1 MSVSSRR
8 WSWLPPS
15 VWLLGVISLLTDTAS
30 EAIYPLLP
38 MFLTAVLGAR
48 PLALGLIEG
57 VTEATSSVLKIVA
70 GRASDRS
77 GRRRPWVVAGYTLSS
92 LVRPLMAFV
101 TGWGQVFA
109 LRFIDR
115 VGKGVRSA
123 PRDAWLASM
132 AAADA
137 RARVFSFHRA
147 MDHTGAILGPVVAA
161 ALLWLWPGAFR
172 AVFFAT
178 LLPGLAVVALLLRL
192 PRDPGPASRVDEG
205 AASPTAIGENDSA
218 ALPPPATGG
227 RAGHTG
233 TVSAVAPDTTLPP
246 PAMSRRAGH
255 DGPAGAVRLPGSFVR
270 ILTVILVFTLGN
282 STDAYLLLPLT
293 DSGVPP
299 ALVPL
304 AWAALHLV
312 KASSSFV
319 GGAVADRW
327 GRRVA
332 IGSGWAIYAAVY
344 AGFATVS
351 APAALTA
358 LFLVYGVHYGL
369 SEGPERALVADVVDP
384 ARRGLAFGLYN
395 AALGFGALAA
405 SLVFGLLWEAFG
417 PPAAFWTGAGLALAA
432 VGLLWALVPET
443 NRVAPAA

>member
-57 VTEATSSVLKIVA
+57 VAEATSSVLKIVA

-205 AASPTAIGENDSA
+205 GASPTAIGENDSA
-218 ALPPPATGG
+218 ALPLPATGG
-227 RAGHTG
+227 
-233 TVSAVAPDTTLPP
+233 
-246 PAMSRRAGH
+246 RAGH

-282 STDAYLLLPLT
+282 STDAYLLLRLT

>member
-48 PLALGLIEG
+48 PLALGLTEG
-57 VTEATSSVLKIVA
+57 VAEATSSVLKIVA

-147 MDHTGAILGPVVAA
+147 MDHTGAVLGPVVAA

-192 PRDPGPASRVDEG
+192 PRDPGPASRVGEG
-205 AASPTAIGENDSA
+205 GASPTAIGENDSA

-227 RAGHTG
+227 RAGHDG
-233 TVSAVAPDTTLPP
+233 SA
-246 PAMSRRAGH
+246 R
-255 DGPAGAVRLPGSFVR
+255 AVRLPGSLVR

-282 STDAYLLLPLT
+282 STDAYLLLRLT

-369 SEGPERALVADVVDP
+369 CEGPERALVADVVDP

>member
-1 MSVSSRR
+1 MRAPSRR

-15 VWLLGVISLLTDTAS
+15 VWLLGLISLLTDTAS

-38 MFLTAVLGAR
+38 AFLSAVLGAR

-57 VTEATSSVLKIVA
+57 VAEATSSVLKIVA
-70 GRASDRS
+70 GRVSDRH
-77 GRRRPWVVAGYTLSS
+77 GRRRPWVVAGYTLSA

-109 LRFIDR
+109 LRFVDR

-132 AAADA
+132 APADA

-147 MDHTGAILGPVVAA
+147 MDHTGAILGPMAAA
-161 ALLWLWPGAFR
+161 ALLWVWPGAFR
-172 AVFFAT
+172 AVFLAT
-178 LLPGLAVVALLLRL
+178 LLPGLAVVALLVRL
-192 PRDPGPASRVDEG
+192 PRDPGPG
-205 AASPTAIGENDSA
+205 PAAPSDAGPTAAGGDDPRPV
-218 ALPPPATGG
+218 PPPA
-227 RAGHTG
+227 AIHQ
-233 TVSAVAPDTTLPP
+233 P
-246 PAMSRRAGH
+246 
-255 DGPAGAVRLPGSFVR
+255 GPGDDDARLEGPFLR
-270 ILTVILVFTLGN
+270 ILAVIVVFTLGN
-282 STDAYLLLPLT
+282 STDAYLLLRLT
-293 DSGVPP
+293 DAGVPA

-304 AWAALHLV
+304 AWAALHIV
-312 KASSSFV
+312 KASSSLA

-327 GRRVA
+327 GRRAA

-344 AGFATVS
+344 AGFATVATPS
-351 APAALTA
+351 ALMA

-384 ARRGLAFGLYN
+384 RRRGLAFGLYN

-405 SLVFGLLWEAFG
+405 SVLFGLLWESFG
-417 PPAAFWTGAGLALAA
+417 APAAFGTGAGLALAA
-432 VGLLWALVPET
+432 AALLWLLVPEP
-443 NRVAPAA
+443 RRAAAPA

>member
-1 MSVSSRR
+1 MRAPSRR

-15 VWLLGVISLLTDTAS
+15 VWLLGLISLLTDTAS

-38 MFLTAVLGAR
+38 AFLTAVLGAR

-57 VTEATSSVLKIVA
+57 VAEATSSVLKIVA
-70 GRASDRS
+70 GRVSDRH
-77 GRRRPWVVAGYTLSS
+77 GRRRPWVVAGYTLSA

-109 LRFIDR
+109 LRFVDR

-132 AAADA
+132 APADA

-147 MDHTGAILGPVVAA
+147 MDHTGAILGPMAAA
-161 ALLWLWPGAFR
+161 ALLWVWPGAFR
-172 AVFFAT
+172 AVFLAT
-178 LLPGLAVVALLLRL
+178 LLPGLAVVALLVRL
-192 PRDPGPASRVDEG
+192 PRDPGPG
-205 AASPTAIGENDSA
+205 PAAPSDAGPTAAGGDDPRPV
-218 ALPPPATGG
+218 PPPA
-227 RAGHTG
+227 AIHQ
-233 TVSAVAPDTTLPP
+233 P
-246 PAMSRRAGH
+246 
-255 DGPAGAVRLPGSFVR
+255 GPGDDDARLEGPFLR
-270 ILTVILVFTLGN
+270 ILAVIVVFTLGN
-282 STDAYLLLPLT
+282 STDAYLLLRLT
-293 DSGVPP
+293 DAGVPA

-304 AWAALHLV
+304 AWAALHIV
-312 KASSSFV
+312 KASSSLA

-327 GRRVA
+327 GRRAA

-344 AGFATVS
+344 AGFATVATPS
-351 APAALTA
+351 ALMA

-384 ARRGLAFGLYN
+384 RRRGLAFGLYN

-405 SLVFGLLWEAFG
+405 SVLFGLLWESFG
-417 PPAAFWTGAGLALAA
+417 APAAFGTGAGLALAA
-432 VGLLWALVPET
+432 AALLWLLVPEP
-443 NRVAPAA
+443 RRAAAPA

>member
-1 MSVSSRR
+1 MRAPSRR

-15 VWLLGVISLLTDTAS
+15 VWLLGMISLLTDTAS

-38 MFLTAVLGAR
+38 AFLTAVLGAR

-57 VTEATSSVLKIVA
+57 VAEATSSVLKIVA
-70 GRASDRS
+70 GRVSDRH
-77 GRRRPWVVAGYTLSS
+77 GRRRPWVVAGYTLSA

-109 LRFIDR
+109 LRFVDR

-123 PRDAWLASM
+123 PRDAWLAAM
-132 AAADA
+132 APVDA

-147 MDHTGAILGPVVAA
+147 MDHTGAILGPMAAA

-172 AVFFAT
+172 AVFLAT
-178 LLPGLAVVALLLRL
+178 LLPGLVVVALLFRL
-192 PRDPGPASRVDEG
+192 PRDRGPGQAAPVDGGPVG
-205 AASPTAIGENDSA
+205 AAIDAPPA
-218 ALPPPATGG
+218 PPPAAHRPGPGG
-227 RAGHTG
+227 G
-233 TVSAVAPDTTLPP
+233 D
-246 PAMSRRAGH
+246 
-255 DGPAGAVRLPGSFVR
+255 DGVRLEGRFLR
-270 ILTVILVFTLGN
+270 ILVVILVFTLGN
-282 STDAYLLLPLT
+282 STDAYLLLRLT
-293 DSGVPP
+293 DAGVPA

-304 AWAALHLV
+304 AWAALHIV
-312 KASSSFV
+312 KASSSLA

-327 GRRVA
+327 GRRAA

-351 APAALTA
+351 APWALTA
-358 LFLVYGVHYGL
+358 LFLAYGVHYGL

-405 SLVFGLLWEAFG
+405 SVVFGLLWESFG
-417 PPAAFWTGAGLALAA
+417 APVAFWTGAGLALAA
-432 VGLLWALVPET
+432 VGLLWVLVPET
-443 NRVAPAA
+443 RRAASAA

>member
-57 VTEATSSVLKIVA
+57 VAEATSSVLKIVA

-205 AASPTAIGENDSA
+205 GASPTAIGENDSA
-218 ALPPPATGG
+218 A
-227 RAGHTG
+227 
-233 TVSAVAPDTTLPP
+233 LPP

-282 STDAYLLLPLT
+282 STDAYLLLRLT

-369 SEGPERALVADVVDP
+369 CEGPERALVADVVDP